1 MILDGWK
8 VTYVNMRN
16 NLKKNYA
23 KIDYNNV
30 LDAYRHGLFPM
41 SEDNN
46 SSDIFWVKPKIR
58 GVIDPYKVTI
68 RKKLKR
74 LLNKHSYFLK
84 INTDFIGVIEGCAE
98 PSKNRKNTW
107 INPSIIDVYIELHY
121 KGYAHSIEC
130 YSNNELVGGLYG
142 VAIGGVFFGESMFSK
157 LQDASKIALLHLID
171 RLKVGNFSVLD
182 TQFITEH
189 LKTFGAYEIDQDK
202 FLVILKKALLV
213 EANFFNIGP
222 SGDLNIGLYPK
233 SNNY

>member
-30 LDAYRHGLFPM
+30 LDAYRHGLFQM
-41 SEDNN
+41 SEDSN

-121 KGYAHSIEC
+121 KGYAHGIEC

-202 FLVILKKALLV
+202 FLVMLKKALLV

>member
-16 NLKKNYA
+16 NLKTNYA

-41 SEDNN
+41 SEDSN

-84 INTDFIGVIEGCAE
+84 INTDFIGVIEGCAK

-222 SGDLNIGLYPK
+222 SGDLKIDLYPK

>member
-8 VTYVNMRN
+8 VIYVNMRN
-16 NLKKNYA
+16 NFKKYYV

-41 SEDNN
+41 SEDSN

-98 PSKNRKNTW
+98 PSKNRDNTW
-107 INPSIIDVYIELHY
+107 INPSIRDVYIELHY

-130 YSNNELVGGLYG
+130 YYNNELVGGLYG
-142 VAIGGVFFGESMFSK
+142 VAICGVFFGESMFSK
-157 LQDASKIALLHLID
+157 LKDASKIALLHLID

-213 EANFFNIGP
+213 EANFFNMGP

>member
-8 VTYVNMRN
+8 VTYVNMTN

-41 SEDNN
+41 SEDSN

>member
-8 VTYVNMRN
+8 VTYVNMTN

-41 SEDNN
+41 SEDSN

-189 LKTFGAYEIDQDK
+189 LKTFGAYEINQDK
-202 FLVILKKALLV
+202 FLVILKKALLE
-213 EANFFNIGP
+213 EANFFNMGP
-222 SGDLNIGLYPK
+222 SGDLNIDLYPK

>member
-41 SEDNN
+41 SEDSN

-84 INTDFIGVIEGCAE
+84 INTDFLGVIEGCAK

>member
-1 MILDGWK
+1 MK
-8 VTYVNMRN
+8 N
-16 NLKKNYA
+16 NLKNNYV

-41 SEDNN
+41 SEDSN

-107 INPSIIDVYIELHY
+107 INPSIRDVYIELHY

-202 FLVILKKALLV
+202 FLIILKKALLV

>member
-41 SEDNN
+41 SEDSN

-130 YSNNELVGGLYG
+130 YSDNELVGGLYG

>member
-8 VTYVNMRN
+8 ITYVNMKN
-16 NLKKNYA
+16 NLKNNYA

-41 SEDNN
+41 SEDSN

>member
-41 SEDNN
+41 SEDSN

-84 INTDFIGVIEGCAE
+84 INTDFIGVIEGCAK

-213 EANFFNIGP
+213 EANFFNMGP

>member
-16 NLKKNYA
+16 NLKTNYA

-41 SEDNN
+41 SEDSN

-84 INTDFIGVIEGCAE
+84 INTDFIGVIEGCAK